1 MINNIFAYIRNDIC
15 SFPCLSV
22 YPSEYEII
30 SILSLIIHLLVFTWN
45 YSCSLPW
52 LIACFFAYDSLPF
65 SHYPSFHL
73 YVKLFLFLYS
83 TTHEF
88 LPLRNYPRLFPGL
101 HMKTSLSPPV
111 YRHIYL
117 HVKVFAFL
125 SRTVNIFV
133 RIWVSN
139 ITSILTTSLNNHHI
153 SFPGYRHLVVCGIYV
168 RSNHT
173 GPTEWQA
180 SQY

>member
-1 MINNIFAYIRNDIC
+1 VKRRFPHYQHSFPFMINNIFAYIRNDIC

-88 LPLRNYPRLFPGL
+88 LSSLKELSPPLSLIAHTFTCTWKHPSLPQFIDTSIYTWRYLHSFPGL
-101 HMKTSLSPPV
+101 STYLSE
-111 YRHIYL
+111 
-117 HVKVFAFL
+117 
-125 SRTVNIFV
+125 SE
-133 RIWVSN
+133 
-139 ITSILTTSLNNHHI
+139 
-153 SFPGYRHLVVCGIYV
+153 C
-168 RSNHT
+168 
-173 GPTEWQA
+173 PT
-180 SQY
+180 